1 MEAALQTDPPADQAE
16 LPREALQQ
24 LLEAYEFLLSGAQ
37 GGTLDFR
44 LTIQPRRP
52 PAFELSVTRGVPPG
66 PSRDRAD
73 ALDRPPRQ
81 DLRRRTLPYGGAR
94 RGA

>member
-1 MEAALQTDPPADQAE
+1 
-16 LPREALQQ
+16 
-24 LLEAYEFLLSGAQ
+24 
-37 GGTLDFR
+37 
-44 LTIQPRRP
+44 
-52 PAFELSVTRGVPPG
+52 VTRGVPPG